1 MEEFDLIVIGTGSGL
16 DVASGMAQRGEDVAV
31 VEPGRIGGTCL
42 NRGCIPSKML
52 IHHADIVETI
62 KDSGKFHVDAKI
74 DNIEFE
80 SIIEEVNEDVHSDA
94 ENIEKGL
101 KESEKHTLY
110 KDEVRF
116 VDEKILELKESGEK
130 ITAEK
135 IVVAAGARPL
145 IPPIDG
151 VDEVDYWTSKEALNP
166 ENQPEELI
174 MIGGGYVS
182 LELAHF
188 YDAMG
193 TEVTILEQH
202 ERLLMREDRAISQK
216 ITELARDRYTVKNG
230 VKAVEIS
237 QEDDKKKVIVEDED
251 GQNKSFS
258 GDELLI
264 AAGRVPNTDNLNVE
278 EAGIETD
285 GRGFVKTDE
294 KMKTN
299 IEGIYALGD
308 IADNWMFKH
317 SANEEAGIVYRNLVS
332 GDHYDL
338 DYEDMPHA
346 VFTSPQIAG
355 IGKTEQELEEDMD
368 YGIDF
373 VTASYD
379 YSDTGMGGA
388 LKEEDGFVKILA
400 DPDNGDVL
408 GCHIIGPDASQLIH
422 EVLVSL
428 RSGTGQVKDIQNTVH
443 IHPAL
448 NEVVQRAFNQIR

>member
-1 MEEFDLIVIGTGSGL
+1 MEEFDLIVIGSGSGL
-16 DVASGMAQRGEDVAV
+16 DVASGLARRGKDVAV
-31 VEPGRIGGTCL
+31 VEPGRLGGTCL

-52 IHHADIVETI
+52 IHHADIVQDIEE
-62 KDSGKFHVDAKI
+62 SENFHIDAEI
-74 DNIEFE
+74 EDIEFNK
-80 SIIEEVNEDVHSDA
+80 IIEEVNEDVHSDA
-94 ENIEKGL
+94 ENIEEGL

-110 KDEVRF
+110 KEEARF
-116 VDEKILELKESGEK
+116 VDEKVLELKESEDK
-130 ITAEK
+130 ITADK

-151 VDEVDYWTSKEALNP
+151 VEEVDYWTSKEALNP
-166 ENQPEELI
+166 DEQPDKLV
-174 MIGGGYVS
+174 MIGGGYIS

-193 TEVTILEQH
+193 TEVTIIEQN
-202 ERLLMREDRAISQK
+202 ERLLMREDKEISQK
-216 ITELARDRYTVKNG
+216 ITEIARERYSVETG
-230 VKAVEIS
+230 VKATEIS
-237 QEDDKKKVIVEDED
+237 QEDGVKTVEVENEE
-251 GQNKSFS
+251 GENQTFS

-264 AAGRVPNTDNLNVE
+264 AAGRVPNTDKLDIE
-278 EAGIETD
+278 EADIETD
-285 GRGFVKTDE
+285 GRGFVKTDK
-294 KMKTN
+294 KMKTSV
-299 IEGIYALGD
+299 EGVYALGD

-317 SANEEAGIVYRNLVS
+317 SANEEAGVVYRNIVS
-332 GDHYDL
+332 GDQYEL
-338 DYEDMPHA
+338 EYEDMPHA

-355 IGKTEQELEEDMD
+355 IGKTEQELEENMD

-388 LKEEDGFVKILA
+388 LKEEEGFVKVLA
-400 DPDNGDVL
+400 DPDNGDLL

-428 RSGTGQVKDIQNTVH
+428 QAGTGQVKDIQDTVH